1 MGNPSPEPAPGAPS
15 RSARMPAKKRYNGYR
30 SFQYLEP
37 GVDYRPFVLAAEINR
52 VEPYVV
58 EVSEAQ
64 EERVQ
69 RLLAENVVISL
80 HEHLMV
86 IPDDVSQV
94 FDYIREGRI
103 FTGYEGLA
111 ASGLDAVCENFLN
124 GAATITSK
132 MGWKWTDIIHDI
144 GMRFAD
150 LAHQDFVIR
159 AERVDDILRAH
170 AEGRVALIPSLEAAT
185 PIENELDRLDV
196 LYGLGIR
203 MMGIAYSE
211 GNALGCGL
219 REPSDG
225 GLTVFG
231 RQAVERM
238 NKLGI
243 AIDVS
248 HSGDQTALDT
258 IRHSK
263 KPVFITHAGA
273 RALWPS
279 RRLKPDEVIKAC
291 AERGGVIGIEAAPH
305 TTLTRNHPEH
315 SIESVME
322 HFEYCVELVG
332 IDHVTFGP
340 DLLFGDHVALHKA
353 FAAHLSIGE
362 SRAKGEDFPHVP
374 YVRGMENIA
383 EAWPNIVRWLVKHNY
398 SDDEIKKVI
407 GGNTLRVLREVW
419 HG

>member
-1 MGNPSPEPAPGAPS
+1 MKE
-15 RSARMPAKKRYNGYR
+15 KRYSGYR

-37 GVDYRPFVLAAEINR
+37 GVDYRPFELAPEIDR

-58 EVSEAQ
+58 ELSEAQ
-64 EERVQ
+64 EQRVQ
-69 RLLAENVVISL
+69 RLLRENIVISL
-80 HEHLMV
+80 HEHTMV
-86 IPDDVSQV
+86 IPKDPAQV
-94 FDYIREGRI
+94 FDYIREGYI
-103 FTGYEGLA
+103 ATGYEGLA
-111 ASGLDAVCENFLN
+111 RSGLDAVCENFLD
-124 GAATITSK
+124 GIATITSK
-132 MGWKWTDIIHDI
+132 MGWKWTDVIHDI
-144 GMRFAD
+144 GMRFCD

-159 AERVDDILRAH
+159 AETVDDIVRAH
-170 AEGRVALIPSLEAAT
+170 ETGRVALIPSLEAAT
-185 PIENELDRLDV
+185 MIENELDRLDV

-211 GNALGCGL
+211 ANALGAGL

-225 GLTVFG
+225 GLTDLG
-231 RQAVERM
+231 RRAVERM

-248 HSGDQTALDT
+248 HCGDRTSLET

-273 RALWPS
+273 RALWPT

-305 TTLTRNHPEH
+305 TTLTKNHPEH
-315 SIESVME
+315 CLESVME

-332 IDHVTFGP
+332 IDHVTLGP
-340 DLLFGDHVALHKA
+340 DTVFGDHVALHRV
-353 FAAHLSIGE
+353 FAEHLSIGK
-362 SRAKGEDFPHVP
+362 SREGASHPTVP
-374 YVRGMENIA
+374 YVKGLESVVDF
-383 EAWPNIVRWLVKHNY
+383 PNIVRWLVKHHY
-398 SDDEIKKVI
+398 SDDEIAKAI

-419 HG
+419 YR